1 MTLWVRLLILAGIA
15 SALLGAGAY
24 WEHGRMQAILNLQVA
39 KYNQFVGGTEAISR
53 QATIDAEKQRLADI
67 KAKERA
73 DESHDLRVALRD
85 RTIAK
90 LRADAQE
97 RDSRGG
103 SVPAAPTGSKCPDG
117 QVCFDRAE
125 YQRAL
130 GEFDS
135 EARRGA
141 DEGTKVTEEFDTV
154 VKWHTQRDTK

>member
-24 WEHGRMQAILNLQVA
+24 WEHGRMQTKLDAQIEKHNR
-39 KYNQFVGGTEAISR
+39 FVGGVEAVGR
-53 QATIDAEKQRLADI
+53 QAKIDAEKQRLADI

-73 DESHDLRVALRD
+73 DENHDLRVALRD

-90 LRADAQE
+90 LRADARE

-103 SVPAAPTGSKCPDG
+103 SVSAAPAGSECPDG

-141 DEGTKVTEEFDTV
+141 DEGTKVAEEFDTII
-154 VKWHTQRDTK
+154 KWHNQRDTK